1 MMKKVLVVD
10 MDDVLAKLVP
20 KWVEAV
26 NEGERES
33 VSPSDVLSWDI
44 DSYFKCGKKVYEYL
58 TYELFRSLP
67 VMEDSTEVLRKLQ
80 EKYDVYVVTSATAYT
95 ESLVAKVEWL
105 EEHFP
110 TIDRTHIVLCGN
122 KNIIKADVMIDDGAH
137 NLEAFEGTRLLFDA
151 PHNKSN
157 RNFTRVYSWK
167 QIENLLL

>member
-1 MMKKVLVVD
+1 MLKKVLVVD
-10 MDDVLAKLVP
+10 MDDVLAELVP
-20 KWVEAV
+20 KWVAAV

-33 VSPSDVLSWDI
+33 VSPADVVSWDI

-58 TYELFRSLP
+58 TYDLYRNLP
-67 VMEDSTEVLRKLQ
+67 VSPDSVDVLRKLQ
-80 EKYDVYVVTSATAYT
+80 GKFDVYVVTSATAYT

-110 TIDRTHIVLCGN
+110 FIDRSHIVLCGN
-122 KNIIKADVMIDDGAH
+122 KNIIKADVMIDDGVH
-137 NLEAFEGTRLLFDA
+137 NLESFDGTHLLFDA
-151 PHNKSN
+151 PHNRNN